1 MSTAL
6 ACLPEPAAPS
16 PTGPLLLRRFGSPE
30 WDAALRATGMVG
42 VLAIPVLLFLPRA
55 EPMLGL
61 VLATLWMRG
70 PASAF
75 IPAGLEPVL
84 MLYGRLYPVWMVTLV
99 AAGASAYA
107 EVLSL
112 HLVRGVMAT
121 RLLARAR
128 LSVQGSRVMRLFN
141 RHPAAAIA
149 ITASSPI
156 PDWITRTLA
165 AVSGYP
171 LWRYVLADTLG
182 RLPKI
187 WIPAA
192 LGTVI
197 AIPNS
202 WLVAIS
208 AGSIVCG
215 GAVGIW
221 KWWSMQR
228 TPSRRARA
236 LALD

>member
-1 MSTAL
+1 MNL
-6 ACLPEPAAPS
+6 AA
-16 PTGPLLLRRFGSPE
+16 LLLRRFGSPE
-30 WDAALRATGMVG
+30 WDLALRATGMVG
-42 VLAIPVLLFLPRA
+42 VFAIPVLLFVPGA

-84 MLYGRLYPVWMVTLV
+84 MLYGRHYPVWQVTLV

-112 HLVRGVMAT
+112 HLVRGVMAA
-121 RLLARAR
+121 RLLDRAR
-128 LSVQGSRVMRLFN
+128 RSVQGSRVMPLFN
-141 RHPAAAIA
+141 RYPAATIA
-149 ITASSPI
+149 ITAVSPI

-171 LWRYVLADTLG
+171 TRRYVVADTLG

-208 AGSIVCG
+208 VGSIGIG
-215 GAVGIW
+215 GTVGIW
-221 KWWSMQR
+221 KWWRMKRSH
-228 TPSRRARA
+228 SRRVRT
-236 LALD
+236 LALG